1 MNRGFEL
8 LSLII
13 SELALVVLIWFLSCL
28 SWCVQLWMRH
38 TEFKNE
44 NESSSRMRTNSRTEE
59 PGENARNWD
68 KRRTL
73 PSKYTKHEP
82 CYCYI
87 FGDHRPTSLSA
98 LAVRACRLPLRES
111 WSTYH
116 FGPLKR
122 RSQARRRQRV
132 QNPHFKTAKTPC
144 GPWARLTE
152 RGEVC
157 TYVEV

>member
-1 MNRGFEL
+1 MWIEVSSSSLWLFPNWHL
-8 LSLII
+8 LC
-13 SELALVVLIWFLSCL
+13 WFDFCPDAS
-28 SWCVQLWMRH
+28 SFGCVTPSSWMR
-38 TEFKNE
+38 T
-44 NESSSRMRTNSRTEE
+44 SSRMRTNSRTEE

-73 PSKYTKHEP
+73 PSKYTKHKP

-132 QNPHFKTAKTPC
+132 QNPHFKTVKTPC

-152 RGEVC
+152 RGEVRM
-157 TYVEV
+157 

>member
-1 MNRGFEL
+1 MEL
-8 LSLII
+8 VLSDSGRVCMHLGTSVCDTLWSILVHANNNNCTDLCESRFRAPLFDYFRIGTCCVDLI
-13 SELALVVLIWFLSCL
+13 S

-73 PSKYTKHEP
+73 PSKYTKHKP

-111 WSTYH
+111 WSTYVT
-116 FGPLKR
+116 LW
-122 RSQARRRQRV
+122 SV
-132 QNPHFKTAKTPC
+132 KTS
-144 GPWARLTE
+144 
-152 RGEVC
+152 
-157 TYVEV
+157 